1 MVKVALTVEGDTG
14 AVISALRQ
22 LAVGEVAF
30 PVAPPP
36 EIVVESEPAPRLTA
50 GAPAPEM
57 AAETPPMPGAM
68 PMSEP
73 EPEPPPV
80 PEGEWSIDHVRVF
93 WSYLSDN
100 VQEVYHRVA
109 HSAGYVLPRQD
120 LLDSLDLT
128 ERQLSGRMSSQGHA
142 VRRMRRLHNIALPH
156 PMSFD
161 AATDDYKMLA
171 DVADA
176 IVRLNLTPTGV

>member
-30 PVAPPP
+30 PVSPPP
-36 EIVVESEPAPRLTA
+36 EIVVESEPAAPRLVAATPETA
-50 GAPAPEM
+50 SEV
-57 AAETPPMPGAM
+57 AA
-68 PMSEP
+68 EP
-73 EPEPPPV
+73 EPMPDPEPEPV

-120 LLDSLDLT
+120 LLDSLELT

-161 AATDDYKMLA
+161 SGSDDYKMLA

-176 IVRLNLTPTGV
+176 IVRLNLTPIAG